1 MTEKEMEI
9 VDTAA
14 AYPVYLKEFLDA
26 APARSEE
33 DGAQLRCVHTFCVV
47 AADSTVEG
55 TPGKVYVDFH
65 AANSSVE
72 DDIHAA
78 LFCVESVYNN
88 VRERAVGLAI
98 QQGLKVE
105 DAQEAA
111 NRWFNKAMA
120 MGVSRILENAN
131 QTQIEELEHVQ

>member
-9 VDTAA
+9 IDTAVT
-14 AYPVYLKEFLDA
+14 YPVYLKDFIDA
-26 APARSEE
+26 APARAEE
-33 DGAQLRCVHTFCVV
+33 DGAQLRCVHTFCVI

-65 AANSSVE
+65 AANSNVE

-98 QQGLKVE
+98 QQGMKVE
-105 DAQEAA
+105 DAQEAT

-131 QTQIEELEHVQ
+131 KTQIEELEHVQ

>member
-1 MTEKEMEI
+1 MTEKEKEI

-14 AYPVYLKEFLDA
+14 AYPVYLKDFIDA
-26 APARSEE
+26 APARAEE
-33 DGAQLRCVHTFCVV
+33 DGAQLRCIHTFCVV

-65 AANSSVE
+65 AANSNVE

-98 QQGLKVE
+98 QQGMKVE

-111 NRWFNKAMA
+111 ARWFNKAMA
-120 MGVSRILENAN
+120 MGVSRIVTNAN
-131 QTQIEELEHVQ
+131 GTKIEEMEHVQ

>member
-1 MTEKEMEI
+1 MTEKEKGI

-14 AYPVYLKEFLDA
+14 AYPVYLKEFIDA
-26 APARSEE
+26 APARVEE
-33 DGAQLRCVHTFCVV
+33 DGAQLRCIHTFCVV
-47 AADSTVEG
+47 AANSAVEDA
-55 TPGKVYVDFH
+55 PGKVYVDFH
-65 AANSSVE
+65 AANSNIE

-98 QQGLKVE
+98 QQGMAVE

-111 NRWFNKAMA
+111 AKWFNKAMA
-120 MGVSRILENAN
+120 MGVSRIVTNAN
-131 QTQIEELEHVQ
+131 NTKVEEMELVQ

>member
-9 VDTAA
+9 IDTAA
-14 AYPVYLKEFLDA
+14 AYPVYLKDFIDA
-26 APARSEE
+26 APARAEE
-33 DGAQLRCVHTFCVV
+33 DDAQLRCVHTFCVI

-65 AANSSVE
+65 AANSNVE

-88 VRERAVGLAI
+88 VKSRAVGLAI
-98 QQGLKVE
+98 QQGLEVA

-111 NRWFNKAMA
+111 ARWFNKAMA

-131 QTQIEELEHVQ
+131 NTKVEELEHVQ

>member
-9 VDTAA
+9 IDTAA
-14 AYPVYLKEFLDA
+14 AYPVYLKDFIDA
-26 APARSEE
+26 SPARAEE
-33 DGAQLRCVHTFCVV
+33 DAAQLRCIHTFTVI

-55 TPGKVYVDFH
+55 QPGKVYVDFH

-98 QQGLKVE
+98 QQGLEVA

-131 QTQIEELEHVQ
+131 NTTIEELEHIK

>member
-9 VDTAA
+9 IDTAA
-14 AYPVYLKEFLDA
+14 AYSVYLKDFIDA
-26 APARSEE
+26 APARAEE
-33 DGAQLRCVHTFCVV
+33 DGAQLRCVHTFAVI

-65 AANSSVE
+65 AASSNVE

-78 LFCVESVYNN
+78 LFCVESVYQN

-98 QQGLKVE
+98 QQGMKVE

-111 NRWFNKAMA
+111 ARWFNKAMA

-131 QTQIEELEHVQ
+131 NSVVEKLEHVQ

>member
-9 VDTAA
+9 IGTVVT
-14 AYPVYLKEFLDA
+14 YPVYLKEFLDA
-26 APARSEE
+26 APARAEE
-33 DGAQLRCVHTFCVV
+33 DGAQLRCVHTFAVI
-47 AADSTVEG
+47 AADSPVEG
-55 TPGKVYVDFH
+55 QPGRVYVDFH

-120 MGVSRILENAN
+120 LGVSRILENAN
-131 QTQIEELEHVQ
+131 QTQIEELEHIN

>member
-14 AYPVYLKEFLDA
+14 AYPVYLKDFIDA
-26 APARSEE
+26 APARAEE
-33 DGAQLRCVHTFCVV
+33 DGAQLRCVHAFCVI
-47 AADSTVEG
+47 AADSNTEEA
-55 TPGKVYVDFH
+55 PGKVYVDFH

-78 LFCVESVYNN
+78 LFCVESVYRN

-98 QQGLKVE
+98 QQGMKVE
-105 DAQEAA
+105 DAQEAT

-131 QTQIEELEHVQ
+131 NTQVEELEHTN

>member
-1 MTEKEMEI
+1 MTEKEKEI
-9 VDTAA
+9 IDTASS
-14 AYPVYLKEFLDA
+14 YSIYLKDFIDA
-26 APARSEE
+26 APARAEE
-33 DGAQLRCVHTFCVV
+33 DGAQLRCVHTFAVV

-65 AANSSVE
+65 AANSTVE

-88 VRERAVGLAI
+88 VKSRAVGLAI
-98 QQGLKVE
+98 QQGMKVE
-105 DAQEAA
+105 DAQEAT

-131 QTQIEELEHVQ
+131 NTQVEALEHIN

>member
-1 MTEKEMEI
+1 MTGKEMEI

-14 AYPVYLKEFLDA
+14 AYPVYLKDFIDA
-26 APARSEE
+26 APARAEE
-33 DGAQLRCVHTFCVV
+33 DGGQLRCVHTFCVI

-98 QQGLKVE
+98 QQGMKVE
-105 DAQEAA
+105 DAQEAT

-131 QTQIEELEHVQ
+131 KTQIEELEHVQ